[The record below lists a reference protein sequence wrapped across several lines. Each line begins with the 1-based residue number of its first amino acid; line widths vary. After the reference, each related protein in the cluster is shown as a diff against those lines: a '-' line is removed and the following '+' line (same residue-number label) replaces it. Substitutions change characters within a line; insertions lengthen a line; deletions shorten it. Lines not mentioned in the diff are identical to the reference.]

1 MEKNQVSADGKERRY
16 VSIGLKVG
24 VVVTFMQIVS
34 IALAV
39 SVCVNAFNSM
49 AMRMLKDRCVSAADM
64 LTYELGRLP
73 EGEDVNQVLD
83 DLKSRMGCELTVYEG
98 DTRSYTTILQD
109 GERAVGTVVPSDLR
123 SIVLENGQS
132 YVGEAM
138 ILDAAYLCAYAPT
151 KGEDGKINGLIS
163 AGISMADADRE
174 TMSAISWSTAVGI
187 VTIAVCVVLLIIYLR
202 KSVSV
207 PLKRITMMARKL
219 EQGDLGLRSGER
231 LQGTDHSNDEIGIL
245 GESFEG
251 TIDRLRTYIG
261 EIADVLGAV
270 AKGDLTREATHDYRG
285 DFQSIKESLNS
296 IQAGLNQTM
305 GQIAMSAD
313 QVSAGADQMSG
324 SAQAQAQ
331 GATEQASAVQEISAT
346 MANIAEGAKQ
356 ASDAADEVGEFVNKA
371 GAQLGISMGYLKELN
386 SAMENISSSSR
397 EISTIITTIEN
408 IAFQINILALNAS
421 VEAARAGEAGKG
433 FAVVANEVRNL
444 AAKSDEA
451 AKATK
456 ERIESSISAVTEG
469 GKMMDKVT
477 DSLEQTNRFA
487 GNVTT
492 KMVTVVDVV
501 EQQHAAIDQVI
512 EGINQ
517 IAEVVQTNSASSEEC
532 AAVSE
537 ELSSQANLLDS
548 LMRSFVLKGRRR

>member
-1 MEKNQVSADGKERRY
+1 
-16 VSIGLKVG
+16 
-24 VVVTFMQIVS
+24 
-34 IALAV
+34 
-39 SVCVNAFNSM
+39 
-49 AMRMLKDRCVSAADM
+49 
-64 LTYELGRLP
+64 
-73 EGEDVNQVLD
+73 
-83 DLKSRMGCELTVYEG
+83 
-98 DTRSYTTILQD
+98 
-109 GERAVGTVVPSDLR
+109 
-123 SIVLENGQS
+123 
-132 YVGEAM
+132 
-138 ILDAAYLCAYAPT
+138 
-151 KGEDGKINGLIS
+151 
-163 AGISMADADRE
+163 
-174 TMSAISWSTAVGI
+174 MS
-187 VTIAVCVVLLIIYLR
+187 
-202 KSVSV
+202 
-207 PLKRITMMARKL
+207 
-219 EQGDLGLRSGER
+219 
-231 LQGTDHSNDEIGIL
+231 N
-245 GESFEG
+245 
-251 TIDRLRTYIG
+251 
-261 EIADVLGAV
+261 
-270 AKGDLTREATHDYRG
+270 
-285 DFQSIKESLNS
+285 
-296 IQAGLNQTM
+296 
-305 GQIAMSAD
+305 
-313 QVSAGADQMSG
+313 

-346 MANIAEGAKQ
+346 MANIAEGAKL
-356 ASDAADEVGEFVNKA
+356 ASDAAAEVGEFVNKA
-371 GAQLGISMGYLKELN
+371 GAQLGVSMEYLKELN
-386 SAMENISSSSR
+386 SAMEKISGTSR
-397 EISTIITTIEN
+397 EINTIIATIEN